1 MSESATIPV
10 RKTHPLVDGYPP
22 PWACGWGQDRFGVFA
37 DLRVGH
43 VRQRCRWI
51 PPGSFW
57 MGSPEDEAGRWDYEG
72 PRHHVTLTQGF
83 WLADTPCTQEMWR
96 EVMGKA
102 PSHFRGHLRPV
113 ESVSWKDCR
122 DFCRRLGERLPGAAP
137 SLPTEAQWEYACRA
151 GKEAATWLG
160 ELALDQEGIGDYSGI
175 LDTIAWY
182 TGAWYRGNVGD
193 RGSTREVATKAANPW
208 GLYDM
213 LGNVDEW
220 TASWLHAYGD
230 EPRVDPLDD
239 EESAVRVIRG
249 GAWSSFAH
257 EVRAAFRRQARPG
270 NRNRHLG
277 FRFSPGQGSGAEPRE
292 SRRAAPGG
300 AERGTSRR
308 ARTA

>member
-1 MSESATIPV
+1 MPESSTALVPE
-10 RKTHPLVDGYPP
+10 THPLVGGYPP
-22 PWACGWGQDRFGVFA
+22 PWACGWGQDEFGVFA
-37 DLRVGH
+37 DLRVGD

-57 MGSPEDEAGRWDYEG
+57 MGSPEDEAGRWDDEG

-96 EVMGKA
+96 EVMDDE
-102 PSHFRGHLRPV
+102 PSHFEGRRRPV
-113 ESVSWKDCR
+113 ESVSWKDCL

-151 GKEAATWLG
+151 GEEAATWLG
-160 ELALDQEGIGDYSGI
+160 ELELDEKGIRDSSGI
-175 LDTIAWY
+175 LDAIAWY
-182 TGAWYRGNVGD
+182 GGNAGD
-193 RGSTREVATKAANPW
+193 DRSTREVATKAANPW

-220 TASWLHAYGD
+220 TASWQHAYGD

-239 EESAVRVIRG
+239 EESAYRVFRG
-249 GAWSSFAH
+249 GAWSSDARY
-257 EVRAAFRRQARPG
+257 VRAACRLWYHPG
-270 NRNRHLG
+270 YRALLLG
-277 FRFSPGQGSGAEPRE
+277 FRFSPGQSSGAEPRE